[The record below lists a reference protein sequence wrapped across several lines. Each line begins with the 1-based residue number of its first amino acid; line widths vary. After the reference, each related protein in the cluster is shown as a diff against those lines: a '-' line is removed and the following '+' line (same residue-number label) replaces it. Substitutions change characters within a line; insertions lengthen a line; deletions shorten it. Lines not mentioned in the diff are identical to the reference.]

1 MKSLKKQLKK
11 YTGILNKRVHGDFD
25 IEEYLQFV
33 EEYNDLLE
41 QELKAE
47 REKLQKEK
55 QIHMNTFLNED
66 YDDDLRKIARQYLF
80 KTLGRIEQINE
91 ILGSEE

>member
-1 MKSLKKQLKK
+1 MKSLKEQLEK

-47 REKLQKEK
+47 REKL
-55 QIHMNTFLNED
+55 
-66 YDDDLRKIARQYLF
+66 RQQGNKDNWEGIKGQRMF
-80 KTLGRIEQINE
+80 GRIEQINE
-91 ILGSEE
+91 LIGDDIK